1 MVSKKIRNTN
11 KRNGRKKIFFS
22 CTEGL
27 FGRSRFDK
35 NKKYKKYNTEEYY
48 NLLRIIFSRKNKDY
62 LKDGFPEIWNQDF
75 QRTRVIKKSID
86 YIYEHNYH
94 SISDSLF
101 KSIVI
106 ISRRLDHTTELN
118 SISNPGYYQEI
129 EKDKS
134 NNNLL
139 DSNKTL
145 KSTILL
151 PETLQIGDFICW
163 NK

>member
-11 KRNGRKKIFFS
+11 KRNGRKKYSFPALRDFLEDLDLI
-22 CTEGL
+22 
-27 FGRSRFDK
+27 RIRNIK
-35 NKKYKKYNTEEYY
+35 NIT
-48 NLLRIIFSRKNKDY
+48 LRIIFSRKNKDY